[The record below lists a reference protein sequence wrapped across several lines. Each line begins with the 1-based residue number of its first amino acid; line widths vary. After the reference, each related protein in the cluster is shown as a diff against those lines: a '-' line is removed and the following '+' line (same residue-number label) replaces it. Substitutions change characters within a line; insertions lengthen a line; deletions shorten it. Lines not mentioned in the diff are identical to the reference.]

1 MQRIDPMTSHD
12 VMTKPNLPGH
22 ALVAAAVS
30 LCVGVL
36 AFELI
41 FGDNGF
47 VSLLVHPVVVTL
59 VPLVMRTRRW
69 PRVFAAVLVAP
80 MATYIFSVGI
90 FYAPAMLLLIIAAC
104 LPPRIDWDDMYTA
117 ALAEHDTPDAPA
129 VPASPRP
136 DRLQP

>member
-1 MQRIDPMTSHD
+1 
-12 VMTKPNLPGH
+12 MTKPDLPGH
-22 ALVAAAVS
+22 ALVVAAVS

-36 AFELI
+36 AFELV

-47 VSLLVHPVVVTL
+47 VSLLAYPVIVTV

-69 PRVFAAVLVAP
+69 PRVLAAVLVAP

-90 FYAPAMLLLIIAAC
+90 FYAPAVLLLIIAAC
-104 LPPRIDWDDMYTA
+104 LPPRIDWDAKHA
-117 ALAEHDTPDAPA
+117 AARADHDTPDAPA
-129 VPASPRP
+129 SPARPRT